1 LLYNTLGVFEK
12 SNNVGTP
19 PTRRKDK
26 IMYIWGQ
33 NIFVTLRRQWR
44 ISHIDG
50 EAPNKFAGI
59 SGLDL
64 HRAKSRKGETWYVG
78 NDGYGFRQGVLME
91 MSALLENHPDHIHIY
106 EPPRP
111 AA

>member
-1 LLYNTLGVFEK
+1 
-12 SNNVGTP
+12 
-19 PTRRKDK
+19 
-26 IMYIWGQ
+26 MYIWGQ